1 MKIKSIVVTLLFAFT
16 LMAQATTAF
25 AAGNT
30 VSADSQAKSAGC
42 CPGCSQCNGG
52 GGSCCHHKA

>member
-25 AAGNT
+25 AASK
-30 VSADSQAKSAGC
+30 VVAAESQTKSASC
-42 CPGCSQCNGG
+42 CPGCQECNGA
-52 GGSCCHHKA
+52 GGSCCHNKA